1 MMEVNSIRQITTPWS
16 GSRGLTTGLI
26 LSEVYQ
32 DVWTGQ
38 LLLSMGMPTQ
48 AETAPQVIYQ
58 LQFDYLLGYRVLEGA
73 EVLEALDDGNSDS
86 ESQIYLITPSRFL
99 IWFHQQSQGIHLD
112 KDIQHYRIASWDYC
126 VDVLA
131 AQEPLVKQHKQKE

>member
-1 MMEVNSIRQITTPWS
+1 MEVNSIQQITTPWA
-16 GSRGLTTGLI
+16 GSRGLTTGLMLTEI
-26 LSEVYQ
+26 YQ

-38 LLLSMGMPTQ
+38 LLLSMGMPIQ
-48 AETAPQVIYQ
+48 AAVAPQVIYQ
-58 LQFDYLLGYRVLEGA
+58 LQFDYLLGYRVLEGTDA
-73 EVLEALDDGNSDS
+73 LEEMDDDDSGSDS
-86 ESQIYLITPSRFL
+86 QIHLITPSRFL

>member
-1 MMEVNSIRQITTPWS
+1 MEVNTIRQMTTAWS
-16 GSRGLTTGLI
+16 GARGLTTGLM
-26 LSEVYQ
+26 LTEVYQ
-32 DVWTGQ
+32 DVWTGR

-48 AETAPQVIYQ
+48 VNTPPQVIYQ

-73 EVLEALDDGNSDS
+73 DVLDLIDDDDSDS
-86 ESQIYLITPSRFL
+86 DSQIHLITPSRFL

-131 AQEPLVKQHKQKE
+131 AQEPLVKRKKE